1 MALGLAQFL
10 FGRSSLGAA
19 GSPPASTSTPP
30 RTFWTRLGIVG
41 VAVLGLGALAASS
54 MPELSTV
61 ERIFDLLLP
70 ALSAAVLALLFAKGA
85 ESAAERRRLAM
96 IVLLFVSSAIF
107 WGCFEQAGSTLTL
120 FASRHTE
127 RNVFGWEFG
136 ATAYQAL
143 NSLFVIGLAPLFARL
158 WSGLAAS
165 GREPSTPVKFG
176 LAMILAGIGFL
187 ILVPVSSG
195 PPESVRVGPQWLVFV
210 YFALT
215 CGELCLSPVGL
226 SAMTRLAPPRT
237 GGLIMGVWFLS
248 ASLGN
253 YMAGRAVALTGTLS
267 MDRTFLLTALV
278 PAAVGVL
285 LFLSAPSLRRMLER
299 P

>member
-1 MALGLAQFL
+1 MALGLARFL
-10 FGRSSLGAA
+10 FGRKSLGDA
-19 GSPPASTSTPP
+19 GLPAASTSTPP
-30 RTFWTRLGIVG
+30 RTLWTRLGIG
-41 VAVLGLGALAASS
+41 GLALLGLGALAASS

-70 ALSAAVLALLFAKGA
+70 ALSAAVLALLFVKGA

-120 FASRHTE
+120 FAARHTE
-127 RNVFGWEFG
+127 RSVFGWEFG

-143 NSLFVIGLAPLFARL
+143 NSLFVIALAPLFARL
-158 WSGLAAS
+158 WSGLAAA

-176 LAMILAGIGFL
+176 LAMILAGIGFF
-187 ILVPVSSG
+187 ILVPISSG
-195 PPESVRVGPQWLVFV
+195 APGSVRAGPQWLVFV

-226 SAMTRLAPPRT
+226 SAMTRLAPPKAA
-237 GGLIMGVWFLS
+237 GLVMGVWFLS

-253 YMAGRAVALTGTLS
+253 YMAGRAVALTGALS

-278 PAAVGVL
+278 PAAVGIL
-285 LFLSAPSLRRMLER
+285 LFLSAPALRRMLER
-299 P
+299 K